1 MLSIFVTFLF
11 QHSWTEMSSI
21 LFYKALIAV
30 RNTRPW
36 HCMFSCICILYI
48 KKETLDIK
56 LAIHPKLHGS
66 NTFTK
71 WNTNISWKWQ
81 YKKGKKKQLFVIDTL
96 YFLKWVFKKI
106 HLVALLKSAWF
117 SPDVAIASVFKLWK
131 NIYCKHISPLLH
143 SFNIRIF

>member
-1 MLSIFVTFLF
+1 MFKILSGTFRIVFLIPSPFRFSASMLSIFVTFLF

-36 HCMFSCICILYI
+36 HCMFPCICILYI

-81 YKKGKKKQLFVIDTL
+81 YQKGKKKQLFVLDTL
-96 YFLKWVFKKI
+96 YI
-106 HLVALLKSAWF
+106 F
-117 SPDVAIASVFKLWK
+117 SQMSFQKDSPSCIA
-131 NIYCKHISPLLH
+131 
-143 SFNIRIF
+143 

>member
-1 MLSIFVTFLF
+1 MLKILSGIFRIVFLIPSPFSLSASMLSIFVTFLF
-11 QHSWTEMSSI
+11 QHSWTEVSSI

-81 YKKGKKKQLFVIDTL
+81 YKKGKKKQLFHW
-96 YFLKWVFKKI
+96 YFVFSQMSFQKD
-106 HLVALLKSAWF
+106 
-117 SPDVAIASVFKLWK
+117 SPSCIA
-131 NIYCKHISPLLH
+131 
-143 SFNIRIF
+143 